1 MRKWTIQDKVDLESG
16 EFTMQEFA
24 EVLGV
29 SVYAVRGFVYR
40 NNIKVP
46 RKLNHTKREINIVKG
61 MYRNFTGKEIAEK
74 MGISVNRVNAIAK
87 KVGIVKKTRTNWTYE
102 EDEFIMSNKNIT
114 NLEMAKIIG
123 KTRSAVSN
131 RKIVLN
137 RRK

>member
-46 RKLNHTKREINIVKG
+46 RKLNHTKREINTVKG

-102 EDEFIMSNKNIT
+102 EDEFIMSNKNLT

>member
-102 EDEFIMSNKNIT
+102 EDEFIMSNKNLT